1 MGLGQK
7 IAMALSVLGDVITW
21 AIVIR
26 AVVSWFP
33 ISRDSIIIR
42 VLDTITE
49 PVIAPVRNLMNKLI
63 KRPMM
68 VDFSPIVAM
77 IAVDL
82 IIIAL
87 QKFCLNLFI

>member
-7 IAMALSVLGDVITW
+7 IAMALSILGDVITW